1 MISAYIEKE
10 DTAMS
15 HLLQYYKD
23 VRVQLIE
30 VPEDQFE
37 NLIRRIAKV
46 LN

>member
-1 MISAYIEKE
+1 MISVYIEKE

-30 VPEDQFE
+30 VSEDQFE

>member
-1 MISAYIEKE
+1 MISVYIEKE

-23 VRVQLIE
+23 VHVQLIE
-30 VPEDQFE
+30 VAQDQYE
-37 NLIRRIAKV
+37 NLTRRIAKV